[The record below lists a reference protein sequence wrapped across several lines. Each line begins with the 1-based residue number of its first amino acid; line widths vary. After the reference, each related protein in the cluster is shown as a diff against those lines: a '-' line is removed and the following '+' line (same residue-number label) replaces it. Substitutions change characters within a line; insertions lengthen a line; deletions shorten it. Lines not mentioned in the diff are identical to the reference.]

1 LHKNPHRNHFPSQLN
16 RSGLKRKQIDPA
28 LRNRFTVGMTLR
40 LSAGVLLA
48 GLLASGCGFFH
59 HAATP
64 QSAPAPTV
72 PPSTNMATI
81 VTPDTSL
88 AAKVVRYNA
97 TGRFVILS
105 FPVGQMP
112 KTGQTFFVYRG
123 GLKVG
128 QVKITDQ
135 QLDNDTVADLVDGEA
150 QEGDDV
156 REQ

>member
-1 LHKNPHRNHFPSQLN
+1 LHKNLHRNHFPSQLN
-16 RSGLKRKQIDPA
+16 RSGLKRKRIDPA
-28 LRNRFTVGMTLR
+28 SRNRFTVGMTLR
-40 LSAGVLLA
+40 LLACVLPA
-48 GLLASGCGFFH
+48 GLIASGCGFH
-59 HAATP
+59 HAAAP
-64 QSAPAPTV
+64 QSGPAPTV
-72 PPSTNMATI
+72 APSTNMATI

-112 KTGQTFFVYRG
+112 KAGQTFFVYRG

-128 QVKITDQ
+128 QIKITEQ